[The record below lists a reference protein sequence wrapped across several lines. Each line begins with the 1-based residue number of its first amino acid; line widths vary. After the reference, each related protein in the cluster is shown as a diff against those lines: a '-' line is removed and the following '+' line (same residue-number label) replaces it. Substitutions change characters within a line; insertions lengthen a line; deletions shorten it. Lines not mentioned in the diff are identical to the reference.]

1 MNYVTNQ
8 GLKQHP
14 VFASVTDA
22 VSSFTKRRGKQA
34 FLHKQKPNFTLLD
47 VGCGNDSPLFCKAAR
62 PDCNYIGLDIGQ
74 YNLSDRSRQ
83 LMDKF
88 LLAEPSGFADAIL
101 TQRGSADAVIS
112 AHNLEHCDEPDRVL
126 KALCEALRPGG
137 NLFLAFPCEQSTS
150 FPRRSG
156 TLNFFDDATHHN
168 ILRFSTV
175 LEALRQEGMQI
186 EFAAPRYRPPL
197 PAAAGFMLEPLSA
210 VRKQVLPLKLTWA
223 FWGFESIIWA
233 HKPDGK

>member
-1 MNYVTNQ
+1 MNHITSH

-62 PDCNYIGLDIGQ
+62 PDCTYIGLDIGE
-74 YNLSDRSRQ
+74 YNLSARSRQ

-88 LLAEPSGFADAIL
+88 LLAKPSEFADVIL
-101 TQRGSADAVIS
+101 TQRGSIDAVIS
-112 AHNLEHCDEPDRVL
+112 AHNLEHCDEPDKVL
-126 KALCEALRPGG
+126 HAMCDVLRPGG

-150 FPRRSG
+150 FPKRAG
-156 TLNFFDDATHHN
+156 TLNFFDGATHHN
-168 ILRFSTV
+168 ILRFIDS
-175 LEALRQEGMQI
+175 GD
-186 EFAAPRYRPPL
+186 
-197 PAAAGFMLEPLSA
+197 AAAGRHA
-210 VRKQVLPLKLTWA
+210 DRVRCPVLPSALAGRGRIHAGTAVGRSQAGPAAETDMGILGLRKHYMDA
-223 FWGFESIIWA
+223 
-233 HKPDGK
+233 